1 MNESASGDEP
11 CGLRERKRRATR
23 AAISAAA
30 RTLTA
35 AHGVNGFTVEQ
46 LCEQVGISRRTFFN
60 YFPAKEDAILGA
72 PADDIPEDL
81 VRRFI
86 DGGTRPPTGGLSPTL
101 VPAVVDLAVAMVE
114 RMAMSRSDMALLK
127 DAVSA
132 EPRLLQKA
140 MHTSQEADSA
150 FAGMI
155 AAREGLAPDDPRVEA
170 AVAVFGAMVQRAG
183 MVFFRPENTASYRSI
198 LAGLV
203 NAGLELFSSAPPVD
217 PGADS
222 DSPAPPQPR
231 KIGRASC
238 RERV

>member
-1 MNESASGDEP
+1 MSDSANELAG

-35 AHGVNGFTVEQ
+35 ARGVNGFTVEQ

-60 YFPAKEDAILGA
+60 YFSAKEDAILGA

-81 VRRFI
+81 VRRFTA
-86 DGGTRPPTGGLSPTL
+86 GGAGPSPGEPFATL
-101 VPAVVDLAVAMVE
+101 VPAFVDLATAMVE
-114 RMAMSRSDMALLK
+114 RMAMSRSDMAMLK
-127 DAVSA
+127 DAISA

-140 MHTSQEADSA
+140 MHTSQEADAA

-155 AAREGLAPDDPRVEA
+155 AAREGLPPEDPRVSA

-183 MVFFRPENTASYRSI
+183 LVFFDPENTASYRSI
-198 LAGLV
+198 LTGQV
-203 NAGLELFSSAPPVD
+203 NAALEIFASAQPVNPD
-217 PGADS
+217 AAS
-222 DSPAPPQPR
+222 DSPTPATT
-231 KIGRASC
+231 KDT
-238 RERV
+238 E

>member
-1 MNESASGDEP
+1 MSDSANDPGE

-35 AHGVNGFTVEQ
+35 ARGVNGFTVEQ

-86 DGGTRPPTGGLSPTL
+86 AGGEGAASPGKPFATL
-101 VPAVVDLAVAMVE
+101 VPAFVDLAVAMVD
-114 RMAMSRSDMALLK
+114 RMALSRKDMALLK
-127 DAVSA
+127 DAISA

-150 FAGMI
+150 FAAMI
-155 AAREGLAPDDPRVEA
+155 AAREGLAPDDPRVAA
-170 AVAVFGAMVQRAG
+170 AVAAFGAIVQRAG
-183 MVFFRPENTASYRSI
+183 AVFFDPENTASYRSI
-198 LAGLV
+198 LAGQV
-203 NAGLELFSSAPPVD
+203 NATLEIFAAAQPAD
-217 PGADS
+217 PDAAS
-222 DSPAPPQPR
+222 DSPTPPQPR
-231 KIGRASC
+231 TPNDNHR
-238 RERV
+238 

>member
-1 MNESASGDEP
+1 MTDSATEDG

-86 DGGTRPPTGGLSPTL
+86 EGGAGSAPGRPSGSLL
-101 VPAVVDLAVAMVE
+101 PAFVDLAVGMVE
-114 RMAMSRSDMALLK
+114 RMAMSRTDMALLK
-127 DAVSA
+127 DAISA

-155 AAREGLAPDDPRVEA
+155 AAREGLAADDPRVSA

-183 MVFFRPENTASYRSI
+183 MRFFDPRNSASYRSI
-198 LAGLV
+198 LAGEV
-203 NAGLELFSSAPPVD
+203 NAALELFATAPPVD
-217 PGADS
+217 PGTATALP
-222 DSPAPPQPR
+222 SPTTQ
-231 KIGRASC
+231 GH
-238 RERV
+238 